1 MIIIILHLFQID
13 YVVWKTL
20 LYVMR
25 GCGKVV
31 NNKGFNVSYNY
42 LPPGLRE
49 LEASKY
55 SKEVEQET
63 FIANPQE
70 LSEDPLNIIIDPYGA
85 RGPKGSEV
93 MPKRKYFIAAVHLEW
108 IMFKGKPEIYE
119 IGIYCQDMSK
129 LELVIIPEALK
140 VEQSSLEAL
149 GFTLNR
155 CCFFVFSCLFV
166 FVCNYSFFISS
177 KLLF

>member
-1 MIIIILHLFQID
+1 
-13 YVVWKTL
+13 
-20 LYVMR
+20 MR

-31 NNKGFNVSYNY
+31 NNKGFHISYNY

-49 LEASKY
+49 SEANKY
-55 SKEVEQET
+55 SKEVDQDT
-63 FIANPQE
+63 FIANPQD

-85 RGPKGSEV
+85 RSVPKGSEV
-93 MPKRKYFIAAVHLEW
+93 LPKRKYFITAVHLEW

-119 IGIYCQDMSK
+119 IGLYCQDMSK

-155 CCFFVFSCLFV
+155 CAFPHIAANSTIICTLFFSLQEFE
-166 FVCNYSFFISS
+166 
-177 KLLF
+177 